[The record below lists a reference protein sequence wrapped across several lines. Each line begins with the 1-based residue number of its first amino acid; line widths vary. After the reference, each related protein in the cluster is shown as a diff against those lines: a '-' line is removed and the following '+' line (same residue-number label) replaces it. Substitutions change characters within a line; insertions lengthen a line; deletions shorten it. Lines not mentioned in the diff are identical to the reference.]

1 MKCSEDV
8 SSILAQLFRAGVLL
22 IVVYPELHTVFK
34 MTLKWPPHTSEMRR
48 CSALSCEMKPGGTM
62 TGAQDLF
69 TYIRCQ
75 CCQRSL
81 FYYL

>member
-62 TGAQDLF
+62 TDLF
-69 TYIRCQ
+69 AYIHCQ

-81 FYYL
+81 FYCL